1 MAVDAWMEWMD
12 ALKPCIHNIGPCDP
26 PCDQEQLF
34 YDDSTAAGTDQLA
47 DLHILIDGRPNLGFA
62 IHK

>member
-1 MAVDAWMEWMD
+1 MD

-47 DLHILIDGRPNLGFA
+47 DLHILIDRRPNLGFA